1 MTLEVHGTWQS
12 MGEYYSAPEAPDLL
26 AKMTALKTG
35 GQDEHE
41 AFFTGADHMDV
52 WVEEVSACKQRL
64 ENMEG
69 ETESLRRSVA
79 MRGESWVV
87 TKLAAAQD
95 LQARRLV
102 EHHEDLLVLA
112 RGVMEQ
118 LRAADE
124 ELARKLHGQGSGPG
138 AGGFGPFGGVGQGFR
153 SLPGSPGFVPDEEW
167 LRTASPAE
175 VLAWWN
181 GLPSWQRELMADAI
195 DESDLPAQD
204 RRRLVTDALVDAG
217 AMDADGLDARAL
229 VLATDLFGGA
239 KIMPSAVASAGGA
252 AVAAAM
258 STIGASAYDDRDDE
272 VYGAAA
278 LAALVAVR
286 AGVVGA
292 SRVWD
297 GRGQAGQA
305 KARKFAQDMMVGV
318 NGRRD
323 GAPIGFLFTGPELMG
338 RELTVAMADELDYRE
353 RGTGLV
359 PAQPGIGY
367 LAAQAGADGTAADGV
382 IGGGGVVGGGQGL
395 WWDESTLVLSTLA
408 QYPDA
413 ALDWLTGAEAD
424 PLTGGRLGAER
435 VAHYFSEVG
444 IDRQGRVET
453 VADLWSS
460 AQHAEGSLLGGGSD
474 RDIQETVAVLSTE
487 VFDQLANNEG
497 LAPERLT
504 PAAAERL
511 AEAMMQQL
519 PQFAFNGV
527 LGEPSGTDYAEAK
540 LMGGDEQVP
549 VVNAT
554 REELARA
561 LGPVLS
567 REAGMTVADRHMD
580 GFRAQVLASFGSTSA
595 LESGENANLMF
606 QVGGALEG
614 ARLVAVSEEALRADQ
629 QVEGAIDLGTSVI
642 GAGAK
647 KVAPEF
653 VVNWSMEKINEI
665 ADTHLAT
672 QVEEVQQAERA
683 RLAGMA
689 DELAGKSSVAY
700 DAYIGVHGR
709 QSLSVT
715 EFTDHKQTTFGDAYE
730 AWINRTEQEG
740 ESGT

>member
-26 AKMTALKTG
+26 ARMTAVKTG
-35 GQDEHE
+35 GQDERE

-64 ENMEG
+64 ENVER

-102 EHHEDLLVLA
+102 EHHEELLALA
-112 RGVMEQ
+112 RPVLEQ

-124 ELARKLHGQGSGPG
+124 ELARKLHGQGGGPG
-138 AGGFGPFGGVGQGFR
+138 AGGFGSFGAVGQDFR
-153 SLPGSPGFVPDEEW
+153 SLPGSQGFVPTEQW
-167 LRTASPAE
+167 LRDASPAE

-181 GLPSWQRELMADAI
+181 GLPAWQRELMADAI
-195 DESDLPAQD
+195 DESNLPAQD

-217 AMDADGLDARAL
+217 AMDADGSDARAL
-229 VLATDLFGGA
+229 VLATELFGGT
-239 KIMPSAVASAGGA
+239 KIMPSAVANAGGA

-297 GRGQAGQA
+297 SRGEAGQA

-318 NGRRD
+318 NARRD
-323 GAPIGFLFTGPELMG
+323 GAPVGFLFAGGEQELMG
-338 RELTVAMADELDYRE
+338 RELTVAVADELDLWE
-353 RGTGLV
+353 RGTGVV
-359 PAQPGIGY
+359 PRQPGIAFVTDG
-367 LAAQAGADGTAADGV
+367 AGEA
-382 IGGGGVVGGGQGL
+382 VVAGDGL
-395 WWDESTLVLSTLA
+395 WWDESTVVLSTLA
-408 QYPDA
+408 EYPDA
-413 ALDWLTGAEAD
+413 ALDWLTAEGDD
-424 PLTGGRLGAER
+424 PLSDLTLGGER

-444 IDRQGRVET
+444 MDRQGRVET

-460 AQHAEGSLLGGGSD
+460 AQHADGSLLEDGSD
-474 RDIQETVAVLSTE
+474 VVTQRRVASLSTE
-487 VFDQLANNEG
+487 IFQQLAGNEG
-497 LAPERLT
+497 LVPDRLT
-504 PAAAERL
+504 PQGAERL
-511 AEAMMQQL
+511 AEVMMQQL
-519 PQFAFNGV
+519 PQFAVNGV
-527 LGEPSGTDYAEAK
+527 IGEPSGNDFADVK
-540 LMGGDEQVP
+540 LVGGDGPVP

-554 REELARA
+554 QWELARA
-561 LGPVLS
+561 LGPVLAH
-567 REAGMTVADRHMD
+567 EAGMDVADRVLE
-580 GFRAQVLASFGSTSA
+580 GFDEQVLASFGSTSE
-595 LESGENANLMF
+595 LESGVNANLMF
-606 QVGGALEG
+606 QVDGALEG
-614 ARLVAVSEEALRADQ
+614 ARLVSVSEEALRADQ
-629 QVEGAIDLGTSVI
+629 RVEGAVDLGTSAL

-653 VVNWSMEKINEI
+653 VVNWSMDKINEY
-665 ADTHLAT
+665 ADAHLAT
-672 QVEEVQQAERA
+672 QVEEVEQAEHA

-689 DELAGKSSVAY
+689 DDLAGKSSVAY
-700 DAYIGVHGR
+700 DSYIGAHGL
-709 QSLSVT
+709 QSLSVA
-715 EFTDHKQTTFGDAYE
+715 EFTDRQNTEFSNAYK
-730 AWINRTEQEG
+730 AWINLAEQEG